1 MIDLTGKGGLIVGA
15 KRIGQTVAMRLAQ
28 EGVNLAIAYR
38 HSRTEAERLQT
49 QIASLVGHTAL
60 IQGDIADEDSV
71 KTMLTS
77 AHDALGELS
86 FVINLASGFPRTPF
100 ASLNAESWDTS
111 LSDAKGSYLLCVYG
125 ARHMMQN
132 PGPTRGHLI
141 LFSDWAARHTPYKD
155 YLPYL
160 TSKAAIDF
168 MTRAFAAEL
177 AAHGILVNA
186 IAPGPTQ
193 RPDDITPA
201 IWQQDVLNRA
211 PLKRESS
218 AAEIAELIVTLLK
231 SETMT
236 GETIRIDSGR
246 HLAGPG
252 LEG

>member
-1 MIDLTGKGGLIVGA
+1 MIDLAGKGGLIVGT
-15 KRIGQTVAMRLAQ
+15 KRIGQTVAIRLAQ
-28 EGVNLAIAYR
+28 EGANLAIAYR
-38 HSRTEAERLQT
+38 NSRAEAEHLQA
-49 QIASLVGHTAL
+49 QLASLVDHTAL
-60 IQGDIADEDSV
+60 LQGDIADEDSV
-71 KTMLTS
+71 KTMLAS
-77 AHDALGELS
+77 AHHALGELS

-111 LSDAKGSYLLCVYG
+111 LADAKGSYLLCLYG
-125 ARHMMQN
+125 ARHMMHN

-141 LFSDWAARHTPYKD
+141 LCSDWAARQTPYKD

-168 MTRAFAAEL
+168 MTRAFAVEL

-193 RPDDITPA
+193 RPADIPPA
-201 IWQQDVLNRA
+201 SWQRDVLDHA

-218 AAEIAELIVTLLK
+218 AADIAELIVTLLK
-231 SETMT
+231 SETIT
-236 GETIRIDSGR
+236 GDTIQVDSGR

-252 LEG
+252 LAG